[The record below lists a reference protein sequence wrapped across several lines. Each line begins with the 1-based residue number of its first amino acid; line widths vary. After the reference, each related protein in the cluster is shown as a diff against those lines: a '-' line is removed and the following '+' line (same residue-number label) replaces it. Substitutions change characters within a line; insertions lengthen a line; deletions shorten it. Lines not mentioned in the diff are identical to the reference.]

1 MKILKL
7 TAENVKKLRAVE
19 ITPTGELVE
28 ITGRN
33 GAGKTSV
40 LDAIWW
46 ALEGTKH
53 IQAMPIRK
61 GATKAR
67 IRLDLGELVVERRFN
82 EKGSILTVESDKG
95 ARFTSP
101 QGILDKLLG
110 ALTFDPLAFVNQEP
124 REQFESLRKIVPLE
138 VDVDQLDGLN
148 RKDFDARTE
157 INRQAKSLRAQ
168 ADGIAVPDKLPAE
181 AIDTA
186 ALKDR
191 MGKASDRAAEIERV
205 RAANAAEVQRVR
217 IQNAKLDAEI
227 TAARNKVQEAS
238 EAIQK
243 MRAEADRLQAE
254 ARELMLLTDRR
265 EADPREEATQMMEP
279 APIDVGAIRAELDA
293 AEIVNRGIEQRSR
306 KTALVDSAKKAEA
319 DSDTLSERMDA
330 RAKVKADAIAKA
342 PMPVPGLSFGEG
354 IVTYEGVPFGQA
366 SGAEQLKVSVGIAMA
381 ANPKLRVILIKEGSL
396 LDADNV
402 AVIAEKAHDKGYQ
415 VWMESI
421 SSNGRPSVLIEDGM
435 VVAVDGEPV
444 APAPEAA

>member
-82 EKGSILTVESDKG
+82 EKGSLLTVESDKG

-148 RKDFDARTE
+148 RTDFDKRTE
-157 INRQAKSLRAQ
+157 INRQAKQLRAQ
-168 ADGIAVPDKLPAE
+168 ADGIAVPDTLPADP
-181 AIDTA
+181 IDVA

-191 MGKASDRAAEIERV
+191 MAEASWISARIEQIRAAEAQLTRDIE
-205 RAANAAEVQRVR
+205 
-217 IQNAKLDAEI
+217 
-227 TAARNKVQEAS
+227 AARNKAQEAL
-238 EAIQK
+238 
-243 MRAEADRLQAE
+243 RAAERQRREADRLEAEAKELIRLAE
-254 ARELMLLTDRR
+254 ARATE
-265 EADPREEATQMMEP
+265 PREGEP
-279 APIDVGAIRAELDA
+279 APVDVQALRAELDA
-293 AEIVNRGIEQRSR
+293 AETINRDIEQRAR
-306 KTALVDSAKKAEA
+306 KAALLKAAESEGAKAKELT
-319 DSDTLSERMDA
+319 DLMEA
-330 RAKVKADAIAKA
+330 RAKAKSVAIAKA
-342 PMPVPGLSFGEG
+342 PMPVPGLSFGDG
-354 IVTYEGVPFGQA
+354 AVTFEGVPFGQA
-366 SGAEQLKVSVGIAMA
+366 SSAEQLKVSVAIAMA
-381 ANPKLRVILIKEGSL
+381 ANPKLRVIRIKEGSL
-396 LDADNV
+396 LDDSNITL
-402 AVIAEKAHDKGYQ
+402 IAEMAREHDYQ
-415 VWMESI
+415 VWMETVQSD
-421 SSNGRPSVLIEDGM
+421 GRPAVLIEDGE
-435 VVAVDGEPV
+435 VAEVR
-444 APAPEAA
+444 EAADAQSK